1 MTELLNISGRSM
13 DARSLPKFTWNAD
26 LIYFDG
32 PMLSLFKQDD
42 GQDVL
47 FAWLDCDERKN
58 RWCIVPIQRESLRM
72 YLSQEITLRSVF
84 LEAPNTLVFHTGKDA
99 KRRNFLLLNSLP
111 EDYLPASDSYLVD
124 QISTSAA
131 KRLATETTQDVE
143 LGLNGELYLEDME
156 GIPKLYQQ
164 LYSFHY
170 GMEHLDRPAV
180 RDSVQHL
187 MTRWRGGIGAV
198 NLFSGLKNVTPSIHR
213 ARLLRLHYASP
224 GQIKLN
230 LLPTLAA
237 KIRIAMSHILIWET
251 FDESEE
257 LYRDIYRYFKDHQI
271 GGFDDERAVIEME
284 LPQHQVDDL
293 MFFVNKFFR
302 IIGWGSYRDNF
313 VTLEMTA
320 ISQLRMLLAYYRRL
334 RKLRDYVVSGKL
346 SLEGQFSTD

>member
-1 MTELLNISGRSM
+1 MNELLNISGRPI

-47 FAWLDCDERKN
+47 FSWLDCDNRKN
-58 RWCIVPIQRESLRM
+58 RWCIVPIPRESLRL
-72 YLSQEITLRSVF
+72 YLAQTITLRSIF
-84 LEAPNTLVFHTGKDA
+84 LAAPNTLVFHTGKDA
-99 KRRNFLLLNSLP
+99 KRRNFALLSSLP
-111 EDYLPASDSYLVD
+111 EEYLPSHDSYLVD
-124 QISTSAA
+124 QISTPAA
-131 KRLATETTQDVE
+131 KRLATEATQDVE

-180 RDSVQHL
+180 RDEVQTL

-224 GQIKLN
+224 GHIKLN
-230 LLPTLAA
+230 LLPTLAE
-237 KIRIAMSHILIWET
+237 KIRIAMSRIVEWDSFSDT
-251 FDESEE
+251 EE
-257 LYRDIYRYFKDHQI
+257 LYRDIYRYFKEHQI
-271 GGFDDERAVIEME
+271 GGFDDERAVVEMD
-284 LPQHQVDDL
+284 LPQHQVNDL
-293 MFFVNKFFR
+293 MFFIDRFLS
-302 IIGWGSYRDNF
+302 IIGWNSYRGNF

-334 RKLRDYVVSGKL
+334 RKLRDFVISGKL
-346 SLEGQFSTD
+346 SLEGQFPFD